1 MKFNRFRL
9 FDPEPATGGEGE
21 TATAQAQP
29 GHTAAQPGQTGE
41 PVPAEEKAD
50 CAGGSAADDGN
61 APAAIAGKGVP
72 EAGETPGKTGDA
84 VPSGTETEID
94 EASFKKKYDL
104 LKQEFDAYRAEVN
117 RAADRAV
124 RESAFRKVLETAG
137 IAHRYIDT
145 VLRASDL
152 GGLVFDEA
160 GSLQD
165 ADALVEKARGDWA
178 DFIATSEVRG
188 AAVANPPLRY
198 ESAGEIRSL
207 AEALHNR
214 MDKKG

>member
-1 MKFNRFRL
+1 
-9 FDPEPATGGEGE
+9 
-21 TATAQAQP
+21 
-29 GHTAAQPGQTGE
+29 
-41 PVPAEEKAD
+41 
-50 CAGGSAADDGN
+50 
-61 APAAIAGKGVP
+61 
-72 EAGETPGKTGDA
+72 
-84 VPSGTETEID
+84 
-94 EASFKKKYDL
+94 YDL